1 MLISS
6 PNPDADRQETEETA
20 QFGPSSVTVAS
31 YSRAPRQRQLEN
43 EESDSEREQA
53 DPHMEVAAHV
63 NMDNERGGL
72 VTQRRTRTTEPL
84 AFDTRP
90 FVGASVGRAGA
101 APSLSRGQSSI
112 SAFPFPFSQPA
123 TPVVGGSSGLEAFM
137 QMLLQFLIEE
147 RRERREEEARRAD

>member
-1 MLISS
+1 MASS
-6 PNPDADRQETEETA
+6 DSDRQETEETA
-20 QFGPSSVTVAS
+20 HIGPSSGHVAS
-31 YSRAPRQRQLEN
+31 YSRAPRQRQREI
-43 EESDSEREQA
+43 EEEIDSEREQA